1 MDNVNKDLGFKDF
14 LSVSEMYQKWYIDY
28 ASYVIL
34 ERAIPRFE
42 DGLKPVQRRILHAMN
57 NIDDGRFHK
66 VANVIGQTMQFHPHG
81 DAAINDALV
90 GLGQKQLLVDTQGNW
105 GDHRTGDRAAAS
117 RYIETRLTDFAKK
130 VTFNKNIT
138 DWVDSYD
145 GRNKEP
151 EVLPVK
157 FPILLYQGTEGIAV
171 SLSTKIL
178 PHNFTEIIKSII
190 MYLKGKSFS
199 LLPDFST
206 GGLIDIDNYNRGA
219 RGGRVRVRSDIE
231 VIDKNTIVI
240 KSVPYGI
247 TTTSLIDS
255 IVKANEKNK
264 IKIKNIE
271 DNTSENIEIVI
282 NLIKG
287 TSPDLTIDGLYA
299 FTNCEISISPN
310 CCVII
315 DNKPEFINVNKLL
328 KLSVDHY
335 MKIFNKELNYEL
347 NKLEERWHQ
356 LSLEIIFISNRI
368 YRKIEELSSWE
379 SIISTIKSS
388 LDPFIKQL
396 KKNVT
401 EEDIARL
408 TDLKIKRI
416 SKYDLNKAQEN
427 ILSIE
432 KNIKEVENNIEN
444 ITEYAISYYENLLLN
459 FGKDKRRKTS
469 VQKFD
474 TISAQTVAIAN
485 KKLYVN
491 KKDGFIGFDLKSD
504 EYVSDCSELDNVI
517 VFLQNGTYQVTSI
530 DSKKYVGNNILHVAV
545 WKKNDDHM
553 VYNYVYKDSIT
564 GWSYVKR
571 FSVTA
576 AIKDRIYSLTKNE
589 DKSKALYITANPNS
603 ESEIVSIDLDSRSKA
618 RIRNLTYDFSSL
630 DIKNKTSKGNIL
642 SKYPIKKI
650 ALESKGE
657 STLGGKDL
665 WIDETVG
672 KLNFEERGRYLG
684 KFNSNDYILC
694 VKNNCSYSVLSIDLN
709 QRFKLNDILILE
721 KFDPENILSCMYYN
735 TISKNNY
742 IKRFN
747 VETST
752 IDKEFIFLESNDSM
766 KLLLATV
773 QNDVIFKF
781 NYHSKSGSKKIKEID
796 VDDFVDVKG
805 WKSIGNKV
813 PSYKRMSA
821 FEIVNKEIEDISI
834 DDKSQDLESDK
845 DNTDSDTLNLFG
857 QD

>member
-1 MDNVNKDLGFKDF
+1 M
-14 LSVSEMYQKWYIDY
+14 
-28 ASYVIL
+28 
-34 ERAIPRFE
+34 
-42 DGLKPVQRRILHAMN
+42 
-57 NIDDGRFHK
+57 
-66 VANVIGQTMQFHPHG
+66 
-81 DAAINDALV
+81 
-90 GLGQKQLLVDTQGNW
+90 
-105 GDHRTGDRAAAS
+105 
-117 RYIETRLTDFAKK
+117 
-130 VTFNKNIT
+130 
-138 DWVDSYD
+138 
-145 GRNKEP
+145 
-151 EVLPVK
+151 
-157 FPILLYQGTEGIAV
+157 
-171 SLSTKIL
+171 
-178 PHNFTEIIKSII
+178 
-190 MYLKGKSFS
+190 
-199 LLPDFST
+199 
-206 GGLIDIDNYNRGA
+206 
-219 RGGRVRVRSDIE
+219 
-231 VIDKNTIVI
+231 
-240 KSVPYGI
+240 
-247 TTTSLIDS
+247 IDS

-485 KKLYVN
+485 KKIYVN

-517 VFLQNGTYQVTSI
+517 VFL
-530 DSKKYVGNNILHVAV
+530 K
-545 WKKNDDHM
+545 M
-553 VYNYVYKDSIT
+553 VH
-564 GWSYVKR
+564 
-571 FSVTA
+571 
-576 AIKDRIYSLTKNE
+576 IKSL
-589 DKSKALYITANPNS
+589 
-603 ESEIVSIDLDSRSKA
+603 
-618 RIRNLTYDFSSL
+618 
-630 DIKNKTSKGNIL
+630 
-642 SKYPIKKI
+642 
-650 ALESKGE
+650 
-657 STLGGKDL
+657 
-665 WIDETVG
+665 
-672 KLNFEERGRYLG
+672 
-684 KFNSNDYILC
+684 
-694 VKNNCSYSVLSIDLN
+694 
-709 QRFKLNDILILE
+709 QLIL
-721 KFDPENILSCMYYN
+721 
-735 TISKNNY
+735 KN
-742 IKRFN
+742 
-747 VETST
+747 
-752 IDKEFIFLESNDSM
+752 M
-766 KLLLATV
+766 
-773 QNDVIFKF
+773 
-781 NYHSKSGSKKIKEID
+781 
-796 VDDFVDVKG
+796 
-805 WKSIGNKV
+805 
-813 PSYKRMSA
+813 
-821 FEIVNKEIEDISI
+821 
-834 DDKSQDLESDK
+834 
-845 DNTDSDTLNLFG
+845 
-857 QD
+857 

>member
-1 MDNVNKDLGFKDF
+1 MDNDNKDLGFRDF

-42 DGLKPVQRRILHAMN
+42 DGLKPVQRRILHAMH

-117 RYIETRLTDFAKK
+117 RYIETRLTDFAKQ

-138 DWVDSYD
+138 NWVDSYD

-151 EVLPVK
+151 DVLPVK

-190 MYLKGKSFS
+190 LHLKGKSFS

-206 GGLIDIDNYNRGA
+206 GGLIDIDNYNKGA

-231 VIDKNTIVI
+231 VIDKNTLII

-287 TSPDLTIDGLYA
+287 TSPDLTIDALYA

-328 KLSVDHY
+328 KLSIDNY

-347 NKLEERWHQ
+347 DKLEERWHQ

-379 SIISTIKSS
+379 SIISTIKNS
-388 LDPFIKQL
+388 LNPFIKQL
-396 KKNVT
+396 KKNIID
-401 EEDIARL
+401 EDIARL

-432 KNIKEVENNIEN
+432 KNIKEVENNIQN

-459 FGKDKRRKTS
+459 FGQDRNRKTK

-504 EYVSDCSELDNVI
+504 EYVSDCSELDNI
-517 VFLQNGTYQVTSI
+517 IIFLQNGTYQVTSI
-530 DSKKYVGNNILHVAV
+530 DSKKYIGNNILHVAV

-553 VYNYVYKDSIT
+553 VYNYVYKDSTT

-618 RIRNLTYDFSSL
+618 RIRNLKYDFSSL

-650 ALESKGE
+650 SLESKGE

-665 WIDETVG
+665 WLDETVG

-684 KFNSNDYILC
+684 KFNSSDYILC

-709 QRFKLNDILILE
+709 QRFKLNEILILE
-721 KFDPENILSCMYYN
+721 KFNPDNILSCMYYN

-747 VETST
+747 IETST
-752 IDKEFIFLESNDSM
+752 LDKEFIFLESNDSM
-766 KLLLATV
+766 KLLLATIR
-773 QNDVIFKF
+773 NDVIFKF

-796 VDDFVDVKG
+796 VVDFVDVKG

-821 FEIVNKEIEDISI
+821 FEIVNKEIENISG
-834 DDKSQDLESDK
+834 DDKFQDLESDE
-845 DNTDSDTLNLFG
+845 DNKDSDTLNLFE
-857 QD
+857 

>member
-1 MDNVNKDLGFKDF
+1 MDNDNKDLGFRDF

-42 DGLKPVQRRILHAMN
+42 DGLKPVQRRILHAMH

-117 RYIETRLTDFAKK
+117 RYIETRLTDFAKQ
-130 VTFNKNIT
+130 VAFNKNIT
-138 DWVDSYD
+138 NWVDSYD

-151 EVLPVK
+151 DVLPVK

-190 MYLKGKSFS
+190 LYLKGKSFS

-231 VIDKNTIVI
+231 VIDKNTLII

-287 TSPDLTIDGLYA
+287 TSPDLTIDALYA

-315 DNKPEFINVNKLL
+315 DNKPEFINVSKLL
-328 KLSVDHY
+328 KLSVDNY

-347 NKLEERWHQ
+347 DKLEEKWHQ

-379 SIISTIKSS
+379 SIISTIKTS
-388 LDPFIKQL
+388 LDPFTKQL
-396 KKNVT
+396 KKNIT

-459 FGKDKRRKTS
+459 FGQNRNRKTN

-553 VYNYVYKDSIT
+553 VYNYVYKDSTT

-665 WIDETVG
+665 WLDETVG
-672 KLNFEERGRYLG
+672 KLNYEERGRYLG
-684 KFNSNDYILC
+684 KFNSSDYILC

-721 KFDPENILSCMYYN
+721 KFDPDNILSCMYYN

-747 VETST
+747 IETST
-752 IDKEFIFLESNDSM
+752 IDKEFAFLESNDSM
-766 KLLLATV
+766 KLLLATI
-773 QNDVIFKF
+773 QDDVIFKF

-821 FEIVNKEIEDISI
+821 FEIVNKEIEDIRVV
-834 DDKSQDLESDK
+834 DKSQDLESDE

-857 QD
+857 